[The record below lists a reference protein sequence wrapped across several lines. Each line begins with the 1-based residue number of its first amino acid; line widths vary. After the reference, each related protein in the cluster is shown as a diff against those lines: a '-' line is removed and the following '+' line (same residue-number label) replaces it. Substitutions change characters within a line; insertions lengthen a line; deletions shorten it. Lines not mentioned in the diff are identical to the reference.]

1 MKKAIMTAGL
11 LCILIA
17 TEIKAVTVELWP
29 AERRR
34 NNTVY
39 LIGNEQNHLTFNIT
53 NRTNLGTH
61 KIEFPE
67 KITEPVTL
75 TIDFPEKIKFLGA
88 QVFRDKKFCSD
99 IITQKTKHHG
109 TTYNRYI
116 IPLNKE
122 TIPTLKLAYRV
133 VKKKYYYY
141 ITAWLKAPAK
151 FNGKVYWNLKLGSK
165 VLAEASS
172 NMQTVGTI
180 DPKLNLPKRF
190 KWHISAGLLY
200 TVPDNDYKRFSD
212 FCRRLGINSVSVN
225 YARIPSAQRQAAY
238 DAQRKA
244 GIKNIANRGG
254 SFGQY
259 LSGSFRKEK
268 TMANGGLEAASA
280 KAAAGIN
287 SDKER
292 KLFKNV
298 AKYFDAFNFDY
309 EPAGPKEWPGWEDKN
324 TIAAFAKKLK
334 LKKIPLQKDLKGKYR
349 KAYFAYRMELL
360 SRPVLALKK
369 MLDAVKPMNLAV
381 EQGDGVNAHINY
393 KFYDKAVRWHGP
405 MIYTSSP
412 VNYYQRVLAMT
423 KMVKPKKIM
432 PVNSFGWTFAGVT
445 RQSVQDMVM
454 DTVGTAA
461 SGCGAISH
469 WPGLQWA
476 DEGEFYGF
484 YKGLTIVAH
493 GEDFYFDGKAVK
505 AFKLKGLPFKS
516 KKINL
521 GYKTLDLS
529 QPDWKNSLFF
539 HQHKLK
545 NEILITILN
554 FNQDHDAFV
563 EIMGKGLSG
572 KYLVNP
578 VNKSYFKLSSNKIIV
593 KVDKFSPAL
602 WIVTA
607 DSKRTVG
614 CRKLNSVN
622 IVANYQNA
630 KKEFLATSG
639 KTKIQL
645 GTKGKISLSYGQIN
659 FGGKKTVALNVSTPA
674 QEVSFTKSGGRII
687 SWASGKEQFVGAKNF
702 SSDGFCMDL
711 LWLPSGARW
720 SGDEI
725 RDMRLV
731 KCLNNGKEAIVEY
744 AGEFKRAFPNLR
756 IIKTYTIPANGRR
769 VKVNVKLIN
778 GTPLP
783 ITVAY
788 WNHNALPEKDYTFIS
803 GDVKYTQGGNSI
815 FIAKTLPAKYK
826 QYICMPKQV
835 KDKIGNQYT
844 ELNTKTQSTVTFKLP
859 KNILN
864 VYRWSSS
871 TLDMSGSE
879 WMTQPITIQAGTGE
893 NINFIISISSK

>member
-1 MKKAIMTAGL
+1 
-11 LCILIA
+11 
-17 TEIKAVTVELWP
+17 
-29 AERRR
+29 
-34 NNTVY
+34 
-39 LIGNEQNHLTFNIT
+39 
-53 NRTNLGTH
+53 
-61 KIEFPE
+61 
-67 KITEPVTL
+67 
-75 TIDFPEKIKFLGA
+75 
-88 QVFRDKKFCSD
+88 
-99 IITQKTKHHG
+99 
-109 TTYNRYI
+109 
-116 IPLNKE
+116 
-122 TIPTLKLAYRV
+122 
-133 VKKKYYYY
+133 
-141 ITAWLKAPAK
+141 
-151 FNGKVYWNLKLGSK
+151 
-165 VLAEASS
+165 
-172 NMQTVGTI
+172 
-180 DPKLNLPKRF
+180 
-190 KWHISAGLLY
+190 
-200 TVPDNDYKRFSD
+200 
-212 FCRRLGINSVSVN
+212 
-225 YARIPSAQRQAAY
+225 
-238 DAQRKA
+238 
-244 GIKNIANRGG
+244 
-254 SFGQY
+254 
-259 LSGSFRKEK
+259 
-268 TMANGGLEAASA
+268 
-280 KAAAGIN
+280 
-287 SDKER
+287 
-292 KLFKNV
+292 
-298 AKYFDAFNFDY
+298 
-309 EPAGPKEWPGWEDKN
+309 
-324 TIAAFAKKLK
+324 
-334 LKKIPLQKDLKGKYR
+334 
-349 KAYFAYRMELL
+349 
-360 SRPVLALKK
+360 
-369 MLDAVKPMNLAV
+369 MLDAIKPMNLAV

-393 KFYDKAVRWHGP
+393 KFYDKAVRWHDP

-412 VNYYQRVLAMT
+412 VNYYQRVIAIT
-423 KMVKPKKIM
+423 KIVNPKKIM

-505 AFKLKGLPFKS
+505 TFKLKGLAFKS

-602 WIVTA
+602 WIVTT

-630 KKEFLATSG
+630 KKKFLAASG
-639 KTKIQL
+639 KTKMQL

-659 FGGKKTVALNVSTPA
+659 FGGQKTVALDVSTPD
-674 QEVSFTKSGGRII
+674 QKVSFTKSGGRII
-687 SWASGKEQFVGAKNF
+687 SWTSGKEQFVGAKNF

-731 KCLNNGKEAIVEY
+731 KCLNNGKEAVAEY
-744 AGEFKRAFPNLR
+744 AGEFKKAFPNLR
-756 IIKTYTIPANGRR
+756 IIKTYTIPANGRC

-788 WNHNALPEKDYTFIS
+788 WNHNTLPAKDYTFIS

-815 FIAKTLPAKYK
+815 FVAKNLPAKHK

>member
-1 MKKAIMTAGL
+1 MKRAIMMVGL
-11 LCILIA
+11 FCILTA
-17 TEIKAVTVELWP
+17 TKIKAVTIELWP

-39 LIGNEQNHLTFNIT
+39 LIGNEQNHLTFNIS

-61 KIEFPE
+61 KIKFPE

-75 TIDFPEKIKFLGA
+75 TIDLPEKIKFLGS
-88 QVFRDKKFCSD
+88 QVFWDKKFCTD
-99 IITQKTKHHG
+99 IITKKTKHHG
-109 TTYNRYI
+109 TTYKRYI
-116 IPLNKE
+116 IPLNRE
-122 TIPTLKLAYRV
+122 TNKALGLENRV
-133 VKKKYYYY
+133 IKHKWYYY
-141 ITAWLKAPAK
+141 ITAWVKSPVK
-151 FNGKVYWNLKLGSK
+151 FNGKLYWNLKLGSK

-172 NMQTVGTI
+172 NVQTVGTI
-180 DPKLNLPKRF
+180 DPKLKLPKRF
-190 KWHISAGLLY
+190 KWHISAGLIY
-200 TVPDNDYKRFSD
+200 VVPDNDYKRFSD

-225 YARIPSAQRQAAY
+225 YYRPPNAQRQAAY
-238 DAQRKA
+238 AAQRKA

-254 SFGQY
+254 SFSQY
-259 LSGSFRKEK
+259 LSGSFRGKT
-268 TMANGGLEAASA
+268 TMANGGLEVATA
-280 KAAAGIN
+280 KAAANIN
-287 SDKER
+287 SKKER

-334 LKKIPLQKDLKGKYR
+334 LKKIPSQKDLKGKYK

-360 SRPVLALKK
+360 SRPVFALEK
-369 MLDAVKPMNLAV
+369 MLKAVKPMDIAI
-381 EQGDGVNAHINY
+381 EQGDGVNAHIDY

-423 KMVKPKKIM
+423 KIINPKKIM

-469 WPGLQWA
+469 WPGLQWT

-493 GEDFYFDGKAVK
+493 AEYFYFDGKAVK
-505 AFKLKGLPFKS
+505 TFKLKGLPFKN
-516 KKINL
+516 KKVNL

-545 NEILITILN
+545 NEILVTILN

-563 EIMGKGLSG
+563 EISGKGLAG
-572 KYLVNP
+572 KYLFNP
-578 VNKSYFKLSSNKIIV
+578 VEKNYFKLSSNKTIV
-593 KVDKFSPAL
+593 KVNKFSPAL
-602 WIVTA
+602 WIVTS
-607 DSKRTVG
+607 SKKRIVG
-614 CRKLNSVN
+614 YRKLNPVN
-622 IVANYQNA
+622 IAANYKNE
-630 KKEFLATSG
+630 KKKFLAASG
-639 KTKIQL
+639 KSKMQL
-645 GTKGKISLSYGQIN
+645 GTKGEISIAYGQVN
-659 FGGKKTVALNVSTPA
+659 FGSRKTVALNISTPK
-674 QEVSFTKSGGRII
+674 QKVSFAKSGGRII
-687 SWASGKEQFVGAKNF
+687 SWVSGKEQFVGTKNF

-720 SGDEI
+720 SGDQI

-731 KCLNNGKEAIVEY
+731 KCLNDGKKAVIEY
-744 AGEFKRAFPNLR
+744 AGEFKKGFPNLR
-756 IIKTYTIPANGRR
+756 IIKTYTIPVNGSS
-769 VKVNVKLIN
+769 VKVNIKLIN
-778 GTPLP
+778 GTPLG

-788 WNHNALPEKDYTFIS
+788 WNHNVLPAKDYTFIS
-803 GDVKYTQGGNSI
+803 GDVKYNQGGNSI
-815 FIAKTLPAKYK
+815 FVAKKIPAKYK
-826 QYICMPKQV
+826 QYICMPKKV
-835 KDKIGNQYT
+835 KAEIGNQYT
-844 ELNTKTQSTVTFKLP
+844 ELNAKTKSTITFKLP
-859 KNILN
+859 ENFLN
-864 VYRWSSS
+864 VYRWSSN
-871 TLDMSGSE
+871 TLAMSGSE

-893 NINFIISISSK
+893 SINFTISVSSK